1 MVEEIWH
8 DTDGKV
14 NVFVAGMSFGA
25 AVAAALQVTRRP
37 EAHGKI
43 LVMILPDTGSGI
55 CPPASTEARM
65 FRRIREDIRA
75 MLERDPAARHP
86 LEVLLCH
93 PGMHSLWAH
102 RVNHWLWNR
111 RLQLLAR
118 LLAHIVRRRIGVEI
132 HPRCPDRP
140 AGDHRPR

>member
-1 MVEEIWH
+1 
-8 DTDGKV
+8 
-14 NVFVAGMSFGA
+14 
-25 AVAAALQVTRRP
+25 
-37 EAHGKI
+37 
-43 LVMILPDTGSGI
+43 
-55 CPPASTEARM
+55 M

-93 PGMHSLWAH
+93 PGMHALWAH

-118 LLAHIVRRRIGVEI
+118 LLAHIVRRRTGVEI
-132 HPRCPDRP
+132 HPGARIGQRVTI
-140 AGDHRPR
+140 DHGMGVVIGETVEIRDDVHMLVIGGSPGSGGNAIPPKKTG